1 MCYKLSKSPEKKKKK
16 KAFKQK
22 PSWEVERRQ
31 ERRVSTV
38 EQGHVEKQNNSI
50 FIAIWEYIS
59 VNLVHTRDGVSL

>member
-1 MCYKLSKSPEKKKKK
+1 
-16 KAFKQK
+16 
-22 PSWEVERRQ
+22 
-31 ERRVSTV
+31 VSTV